1 MTEDKGV
8 SGEQYLEVKGGHGP
22 SASSSSQEL
31 SNSETVKPGQK
42 WPLKTLIEILP
53 IIIALTAIFSY
64 STMAPSGPPQGGKEV
79 ALVTPLEQ
87 VLGGVP
93 LWVAGLMGLVAVSGT
108 LGMVWLIYIFSR
120 APVAP
125 DGSSEE

>member
-1 MTEDKGV
+1 M
-8 SGEQYLEVKGGHGP
+8 
-22 SASSSSQEL
+22 
-31 SNSETVKPGQK
+31 SNTPAPETDRPRKK

-64 STMAPSGPPQGGKEV
+64 STIKNVSGVG
-79 ALVTPLEQ
+79 LVTPLEQ

-93 LWVAGLMGLVAVSGT
+93 LWVAGLMGLVSLVGL
-108 LGMVWLIYIFSR
+108 LGMGWLIYIFSR

-125 DGSSEE
+125 DGSNEE

>member
-1 MTEDKGV
+1 MSTSKP
-8 SGEQYLEVKGGHGP
+8 SGEESRGK
-22 SASSSSQEL
+22 
-31 SNSETVKPGQK
+31 KR

-53 IIIALTAIFSY
+53 IIIALTALFSY
-64 STMAPSGPPQGGKEV
+64 STIKNVSDV
-79 ALVTPLEQ
+79 ALFTPLQE

-93 LWVAGLMGLVAVSGT
+93 LWVAVLMGLIALIGL
-108 LGMVWLIYIFSR
+108 LGMGWLIYLFSR